1 MNKLTMSNIVRSV
14 AYGLAA
20 ILVVSGII
28 CMNNYS
34 TIRQTT
40 NGIFLAII
48 LFAIAFLL
56 IFFSRNRHSYKNL
69 EALDKD
75 YTDVKDTDR
84 SKILF
89 SLAITL
95 ILLYFTVALSYYD
108 VKVYDQRYPDAYDY
122 FVEDLGVDNT
132 TLAFIKSFP
141 TWISEPLWSNAQ
153 TVHDVTML
161 VNVGADMESDEV
173 TELLDK
179 MDSVNARVGTLRVIA
194 LIMTFLFGWF
204 YNYSQRTREYIER
217 RKELVKK

>member
-1 MNKLTMSNIVRSV
+1 MNKLTMSNIMRSV

-95 ILLYFTVALSYYD
+95 ILLYFTIALSYYD